1 MSHNYVHLCLTVSGD
16 LHNKKSVFC
25 PQGDSFSICQN
36 RTQHL
41 ISAARTAEPHRGSW
55 NLWTESEAPTSVT
68 EESTENGGRQGGL
81 DDGKGGIISF
91 MEDMDLTALQQVL
104 GQDALKTFQNSD
116 PLPLLRFT
124 FSQHQKGYRGQ
135 R

>member
-1 MSHNYVHLCLTVSGD
+1 
-16 LHNKKSVFC
+16 
-25 PQGDSFSICQN
+25 
-36 RTQHL
+36 
-41 ISAARTAEPHRGSW
+41 
-55 NLWTESEAPTSVT
+55 
-68 EESTENGGRQGGL
+68 
-81 DDGKGGIISF
+81 

-124 FSQHQKGYRGQ
+124 FSQHQEGYRGQ